1 MLTINKN
8 IKAQF
13 LNFLIVI
20 LVTLSSCNTSEPPL
34 LPNPVLLLTQD
45 EISCTEAWL
54 QLTSA
59 NIQLPD
65 NIKFLINGS
74 AKKTFS
80 LSTKDSL
87 LYIDSLLPN
96 QTYSFQVSS
105 IQSATGGPVSSNELS
120 VTTLDTT
127 SHNFTWQ
134 TFEFGQ
140 HSSSI
145 LYDVAII
152 DENNIWAVGEIYI
165 NDSLGN
171 PDPNLYNLIKWD
183 GIIWKPERVL
193 FNNSQGQSFLA
204 PMKSIFAFNA
214 NDIWIGLDQIIYWN
228 GNTYNSIELPDAV
241 FQSWIN
247 KIWGSN
253 SNDLYLV
260 GGGGS
265 IAHYNGTSW
274 TKIESGTSV
283 NLLEIWGAIDGS
295 TIWACGYTEDY
306 GTSALIRIMNNLSE
320 KIYEGSSNN
329 QSNGHYV
336 GPMSGVW
343 LDNKYIVFL
352 MTGAGIYIQKSSSE
366 FLLEKEIVKFNHG
379 SYGIDGT
386 GPNNIF
392 ACGDEF
398 VGHWN
403 GNSYVEYPELA
414 EQLRTFY
421 NVSVKENIVCAV
433 GYNYGGALYSS
444 AIIALGRK

>member
-1 MLTINKN
+1 MLINNKN

-34 LPNPVLLLTQD
+34 LPDPVLLLTQD

-65 NIKFLINGS
+65 IIKFLINGS

-105 IQSATGGPVSSNELS
+105 IQSAAGGPVSSNELS

-171 PDPNLYNLIKWD
+171 PDPKRYNAVIWD
-183 GIIWKPERVL
+183 GTKWSVIRIPYY
-193 FNNSQGQSFLA
+193 FQGQPFYN
-204 PMKSIFAFNA
+204 PIHSIFSISQ
-214 NDIWIGLDQIIYWN
+214 NDIWFCGN
-228 GNTYNSIELPDAV
+228 GVIHWDGNNFIPIPIPTNVWGPY
-241 FQSWIN
+241 QMN
-247 KIWGSN
+247 KLWGSS
-253 SNDLYLV
+253 SNDLYVV
-260 GGGGS
+260 GNNGS
-265 IAHYNGTSW
+265 IAHWDGVKW

-283 NLLEIWGAIDGS
+283 HLLEIWGAIDGS

>member
-8 IKAQF
+8 TQF
-13 LNFLIVI
+13 VNFLIVI

-105 IQSATGGPVSSNELS
+105 IQSAAGGPVSSNELS

-152 DENNIWAVGEIYI
+152 DENNIWAVGEIYL
-165 NDSLGN
+165 NDSIGN
-171 PDPNLYNLIKWD
+171 PDNSAYNAVHWDGQNWNLIRLNMFSTCNPINYPPLKAVLPFSENNIVFTSGGSIGWFN
-183 GIIWKPERVL
+183 GIDIRTDCTLRPL
-193 FNNSQGQSFLA
+193 LTG
-204 PMKSIFAFNA
+204 SINKLWGSNA
-214 NDIWIGLDQIIYWN
+214 NDFYAVGNN
-228 GNTYNSIELPDAV
+228 GN
-241 FQSWIN
+241 
-247 KIWGSN
+247 
-253 SNDLYLV
+253 
-260 GGGGS
+260 
-265 IAHYNGTSW
+265 IARYNGTSW

-283 NLLEIWGAIDGS
+283 NLLEIWGTIDGS
-295 TIWACGYTEDY
+295 TIWACGYTDDY

-352 MTGAGIYIQKSSSE
+352 MTGAGIYIQKSSNE

-414 EQLRTFY
+414 EQLRTYY